1 MISFKIYFENV
12 NQGNTPWNNH
22 YAYIQ
27 KKYMNLEQILY
38 SKESKSQSKLILKK
52 IYMTKFLIPWIVPF
66 QNQSKMSNVF
76 LI

>member
-1 MISFKIYFENV
+1 MEQPLCIH
-12 NQGNTPWNNH
+12 T
-22 YAYIQ
+22 

-66 QNQSKMSNVF
+66 QNQSKMSSVF
-76 LI
+76 

>member
-1 MISFKIYFENV
+1 MEQPLRIHTK
-12 NQGNTPWNNH
+12 Q
-22 YAYIQ
+22 
-27 KKYMNLEQILY
+27 YMNLEQILY

-66 QNQSKMSNVF
+66 QNQSKMSSVF

>member
-12 NQGNTPWNNH
+12 NKNNTPWNNH

-66 QNQSKMSNVF
+66 RNQSKMSSVF